1 MLADSYDLANLGFT
15 LRDATGLGGL
25 SRELP
30 IAHIP
35 GRLDSVSLGETET
48 KPRSIGVVGWL
59 SVASLSAANLALLS
73 ARCDELRWRL
83 ERESVQL
90 IFDERHS
97 DRYYTA
103 TLLNPEEI
111 HIPPAFHQRI
121 RELRLQFLCA
131 DPVAYATTLTTVA
144 FGATAV
150 QMPLGTAKSYPVIT
164 LTNPPDS
171 LDIIVKNAAGT
182 EVARLGLVDLTGA
195 TTVTIDN
202 RWQIITVDGAAAPA
216 KLVGTTDFFAL
227 SPLWATS
234 LSGPWGTL
242 ETSVAATASATY
254 RKAWR

>member
-1 MLADSYDLANLGFT
+1 MLADGYDLANIGFK
-15 LRDATGLGGL
+15 LREPTGLGGL
-25 SRELP
+25 AYDLP
-30 IAHIP
+30 IAHVP
-35 GRLDSVSLGETET
+35 GRDDSVTIGEPEPKARTLT
-48 KPRSIGVVGWL
+48 VVGSI
-59 SVASLSAANLALLS
+59 SVATMADLATLYS
-73 ARCDELRWRL
+73 RVDELRWRL

-90 IFDERHS
+90 IFPDHT

-103 TLLNPEEI
+103 TLLNPDEI
-111 HIPPAFHQRI
+111 RIPPAFNQRM
-121 RELRLQFLCA
+121 RELRLQFLCP
-131 DPVAYATTLTTVA
+131 DPRAYATTETTVA

-150 QMPLGTAKSYPVIT
+150 QMPLGNAKAYPVIT
-164 LTNPPDS
+164 LTSPPDT
-171 LDIIVKNAAGT
+171 LDIIAKNAAGT
-182 EVARLGLVDLTGA
+182 EVARLGLVDLAGA